1 MATKATPT
9 SREIWGFRIGRIMQL
24 FGLVIGLEGLLVY
37 GSEPKEG
44 PMIYV
49 TCLAVAVFYGGWL
62 LARKFTP
69 PQHKKK

>member
-1 MATKATPT
+1 MTQPAPT
-9 SREIWGFRIGRIMQL
+9 TRQIWGFRIGRLLQIL
-24 FGLVIGLEGLLVY
+24 GLLIGLEALLVY

-49 TCLAVAVFYGGWL
+49 TTLAVAVFYIGWFL
-62 LARKFTP
+62 VKRFTP

>member
-1 MATKATPT
+1 MTQVTHT
-9 SREIWGFRIGRIMQL
+9 SRQIWGFRIGRILQL
-24 FGLVIGLEGLLVY
+24 LGLVIGLEGLLVY

-49 TCLAVAVFYGGWL
+49 TTAAVAVFYLGWL

-69 PQHKKK
+69 AQHKKK

>member
-1 MATKATPT
+1 MSQAAQS
-9 SREIWGFRIGRIMQL
+9 SRQIWGFRIGRILQL
-24 FGLVIGLEGLLVY
+24 LGLVIGLEGLLVY

-49 TCLAVAVFYGGWL
+49 TTAAVAVFYLGWF

-69 PQHKKK
+69 AQHKKK